1 MKKISLIITC
11 SLLAFFMFS
20 CGSGDKTDQKKTES
34 VAVPDS
40 IATDN
45 NTDAIDAQESE
56 NAEGDVKP
64 LSLKLK
70 SEQGGIW
77 NNYLEV
83 IDGTYNLTQKREDR
97 GGYGG
102 NSKIVYSNVIKIKLK
117 KTKDLN
123 CSNGTYGS
131 FKLRTFDENKN
142 RILANLEWSIFDI
155 SMAEMGE
162 IVSSTPLN
170 GTISIEFEKLL
181 KDGDPNIEEIKNI
194 KYFEIVTDGKCE

>member
-1 MKKISLIITC
+1 MKKITLIITF
-11 SLLAFFMFS
+11 SLLAFVMFS
-20 CGSGDKTDQKKTES
+20 CGSSDKSEQNKSDS

-40 IATDN
+40 IETTNDV
-45 NTDAIDAQESE
+45 DALDEQEAE
-56 NAEGDVKP
+56 NAEGNVKP
-64 LSLKLK
+64 LNLKLK

-83 IDGTYNLTQKREDR
+83 IDGSYNLTQTREDR
-97 GGYGG
+97 GGFGG
-102 NSKIVYSNVIKIKLK
+102 NSKIIYSNVIKIKLK
-117 KTKDLN
+117 KTKSLN

-155 SMAEMGE
+155 SMNEMGE
-162 IVSSTPLN
+162 MVASTALN
-170 GTISIEFEKLL
+170 GTISIEFKALL
-181 KDGDPNIEEIKNI
+181 KEGDPNIEEIKNI

>member
-11 SLLAFFMFS
+11 SLLVFFMFS
-20 CGSGDKTDQKKTES
+20 CGGSDKTDQKQADS

-40 IATDN
+40 IATD
-45 NTDAIDAQESE
+45 AIDAPESE
-56 NAEGDVKP
+56 NADGNVKP
-64 LSLKLK
+64 LNLKLK
-70 SEQGGIW
+70 SEQSGIW

-83 IDGTYNLTQKREDR
+83 VDGSYNLTQKREDR

-102 NSKIVYSNVIKIKLK
+102 NSKIIYSNVIKIKLK
-117 KTKDLN
+117 KTKDLK

-162 IVSSTPLN
+162 MVSSTALN
-170 GTISIEFEKLL
+170 GTITIEFKALL

-194 KYFEIVTDGKCE
+194 KYFEVVTDGKCE